1 MARMKIEG
9 LSEYVQKLEELEQQ
23 AKPLVEKCIYE
34 GAKVVADAV
43 KAAINQIPTR
53 SPDEVGS
60 PGHAVSGL
68 LAIEKKGL
76 EYSFGVTKMRDSGF
90 SRDVKL
96 GFDGYNRVVTKKFPQ
111 GQPNAMIAR
120 SIESGT
126 SFLQPC
132 HFMSK
137 AVNATKSACV
147 AKMEEVC
154 DSEISKIM
162 GGN

>member
-23 AKPLVEKCIYE
+23 AKPLVQKCLYE
-34 GAKVVADAV
+34 GAAVVANAV
-43 KAAINQIPTR
+43 KSSIGSIPTR
-53 SPDEVGS
+53 SNTEFGS
-60 PGHAVSGL
+60 ESHVLQGL
-68 LAIEKKGL
+68 TAAQKAGL
-76 EYSFGVTKMRDSGF
+76 VESFGITKMRDSSF
-90 SRDVKL
+90 SQDVKL
-96 GFDGYNRVVTKKFPQ
+96 GFDGYNMVRTKKFPN
-111 GQPNAMIAR
+111 GQPNQLIAR

-137 AVNATKSACV
+137 AVNASRAACL
-147 AKMEEVC
+147 AKMESTC
-154 DSEISKIM
+154 DSEIEKIM

>member
-23 AKPLVEKCIYE
+23 AKPLVQKCLYE
-34 GAKVVADAV
+34 GAAVVANAV
-43 KAAINQIPTR
+43 KSSIGSIPTR
-53 SPDEVGS
+53 SNTEFGS
-60 PGHAVSGL
+60 ESHVLHGL
-68 LAIEKKGL
+68 TAAQKAGL
-76 EYSFGVTKMRDSGF
+76 VESFGITKMRDSSF
-90 SRDVKL
+90 TQDVKL
-96 GFDGYNRVVTKKFPQ
+96 GFDGYNQVRTPKYPN

-162 GGN
+162 GGI